1 MADYTYP
8 SIYFSYFLFFLFLI
22 GGLYFFARSFR
33 DGYWGEDGEEPKYR
47 MLEGE
52 AVAPQKKARR

>member
-8 SIYFSYFLFFLFLI
+8 SIYFSYFLFFLFLA
-22 GGLYFFARSFR
+22 GGIYFFARSFR
-33 DGYWGEDGEEPKYR
+33 DGYWGRHGEDPKYQ

-52 AVAPQKKARR
+52 AVSQKKNTR